1 MREKQFN
8 VKLTS
13 DEIKFIQKSM
23 LLYVSQYSKFY
34 PDADMGDLN
43 NCVDSANYAL
53 DLSKKLQES
62 RRSQLTQ
69 RQFEEELSNGHGW
82 IY

>member
-1 MREKQFN
+1 MRKKQFN

-13 DEIKFIQKSM
+13 DEIKFIQQSM

-34 PDADMGDLN
+34 PDADMGDYN
-43 NCVDSANYAL
+43 DCCNSANYAL
-53 DLSKKLQES
+53 DISKKLQES

-69 RQFEEELSNGHGW
+69 RQLEEELSSGHGW